1 MNASGIKITVL
12 PSARLFDEREYGI
25 VHTPYEIETAFYSSI
40 GRGNVEEMQSLLQKL
55 LESGIVAGKLS
66 SDNIR
71 QMQYWAVCCIALATR
86 YAIAGGLDENKA
98 FNYSDE
104 CVLKIDSMS
113 GEKEIFDFLIEKS
126 TQLTMM
132 VNRSRYGCYPKAVR
146 KCLQIINSGLFQK
159 LSLTELAKECG
170 VSKDYLSQ
178 LFKNNIGITIPQY
191 IKKERLEAS
200 KELLKNGMPVSQI
213 AYTVGFTTESYYIK
227 CFKDE
232 YGVTPLKYADK

>member
-1 MNASGIKITVL
+1 MNGYGIKIRVL
-12 PSARLFDEREYGI
+12 PSSRLFDEREYGI

-40 GRGNVEEMQSLLQKL
+40 GRGNVEEMQSLLKKL
-55 LESGIVAGKLS
+55 LESGIVTGKLS
-66 SDNIR
+66 SNNIR

-104 CVLKIDSMS
+104 CIMNIDSMQS
-113 GEKEIFDFLIEKS
+113 EKEIFDFLVEKS
-126 TQLTMM
+126 THITEM
-132 VNRSRYGCYPKAVR
+132 VSKSKYGCYPKAVR
-146 KCLQIINSGLFQK
+146 KCIQIINARLFQK
-159 LSLTELAKECG
+159 LSLTAIAEECE

-178 LFKNNIGITIPQY
+178 LFKENLGITIPQY

-200 KELLKNGMPVSQI
+200 KELLKNGMPISQI

-232 YGVTPLKYADK
+232 FGVTPLKFADK